1 MFLFFLGKNF
11 MKPSSDSITIG
22 VTFNNSKLEYNQI
35 DSPITT
41 TPKPKKILKL
51 WEEELCDRES
61 NDIQFNLKD
70 GTTYARKSVLLK
82 RSEYFRSLFQGSW
95 SETNIPSRKIKK
107 NSHYVVNVPDI
118 PYATFKEMLRYLY
131 TDEISFNDFNCS
143 PLEIFKIAD
152 KYLIS
157 NLREIARI
165 EVYKML
171 TLNNAMYIL
180 FSEAWKWPD
189 LKEDV

>member
-1 MFLFFLGKNF
+1 
-11 MKPSSDSITIG
+11 
-22 VTFNNSKLEYNQI
+22 
-35 DSPITT
+35 
-41 TPKPKKILKL
+41 
-51 WEEELCDRES
+51 
-61 NDIQFNLKD
+61 
-70 GTTYARKSVLLK
+70 
-82 RSEYFRSLFQGSW
+82 
-95 SETNIPSRKIKK
+95 
-107 NSHYVVNVPDI
+107 
-118 PYATFKEMLRYLY
+118 MLRYLY
-131 TDEISFNDFNCS
+131 TDEINFNNLNCS

-189 LKEDV
+189 LKEDVIDFIVLNFENVRETTEYKNLASEYKSHPAGIEIMYEIVGKLIPRKYLNTNYI